1 MEIEMT
7 KKRRKISEVFEEVQK
22 INNWK
27 PSQKDLEDLNE
38 ALKDHEEVE
47 KDLPIEKVAIANV
60 KDNLSNGIEQSRI

>member
-1 MEIEMT
+1 MT